1 MQKDILNKKLDFIFN
16 YYTQIELA
24 VEIGIT
30 QWELLEKLKDNSLD
44 KNQLTKISRIYRKC
58 YLKDKGSN

>member
-1 MQKDILNKKLDFIFN
+1 MQKDVLNKKLDFIFN
-16 YYTQIELA
+16 YYTQNELA

-58 YLKDKGSN
+58 YLKDKCSN

>member
-1 MQKDILNKKLDFIFN
+1 MQKDVLNKKLDFIFN
-16 YYTQIELA
+16 YYTQNELA

-58 YLKDKGSN
+58 YLKDKCRN